1 MHSNMKIYFT
11 DDYACVRRACVLM
24 GGGMSNH
31 VKTFR
36 FAAGS
41 ELKSGEEKRAIIESC
56 PHHS

>member
-11 DDYACVRRACVLM
+11 DDYACVRGACVLM

-36 FAAGS
+36 FVAGS
-41 ELKSGEEKRAIIESC
+41 ELKSGEGKKER
-56 PHHS
+56 